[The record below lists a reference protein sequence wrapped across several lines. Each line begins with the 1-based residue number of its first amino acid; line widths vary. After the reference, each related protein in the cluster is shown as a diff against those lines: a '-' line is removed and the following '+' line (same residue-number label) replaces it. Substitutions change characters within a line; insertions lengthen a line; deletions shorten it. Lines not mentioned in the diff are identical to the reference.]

1 MFELQ
6 FGMNGVKVYIVII
19 WNLAVISCFLTSF
32 LKICLEMHAVTEMA
46 TWNGEMAK
54 IRQNRQICRA
64 DFALTNLTE
73 IRRNRQLG
81 RLGRT
86 QSLETWNLNLNLTS
100 TDSNECRTGS
110 HSCASNADCVN
121 TIGSYDCECEHGFQG
136 NGWYCSGKMWNINY
150 MFKNQADGN
159 V

>member
-1 MFELQ
+1 MFSD
-6 FGMNGVKVYIVII
+6 FVVKDIPRNACSDGNGCMK
-19 WNLAVISCFLTSF
+19 WQ
-32 LKICLEMHAVTEMA
+32 
-46 TWNGEMAK
+46 K

-64 DFALTNLTE
+64 DFDLTNLTD
-73 IRRNRQLG
+73 IRRNRPLG

-86 QSLETWNLNLNLTS
+86 QSLEKLNLNLNLNLTS